1 MVLVIF
7 LVYCSAKK
15 KKKKSINNN
24 FDKDGSLGHKN
35 KLDGRWLEI
44 LTTSQWVGKGLRVR

>member
-7 LVYCSAKK
+7 LVYCSAK